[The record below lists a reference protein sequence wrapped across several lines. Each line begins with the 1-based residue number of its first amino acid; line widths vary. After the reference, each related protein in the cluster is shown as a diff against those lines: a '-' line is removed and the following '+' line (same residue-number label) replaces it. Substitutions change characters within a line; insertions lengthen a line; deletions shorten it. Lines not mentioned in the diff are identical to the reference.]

1 MKKIRTAIIGMGRMG
16 VTRYDAMMRHGGF
29 DIVAV
34 CDTDK
39 SRLERYD
46 AKNYQDWKVCID
58 EMQPEVVVV
67 CTFNRV
73 IPDVVCYAMQK
84 GLAVFSEKPPGRTLQ
99 DAERMRDIQKQ
110 TGTVLKFG
118 FNHRMHNSIIE
129 AKALI
134 DSGLLGEVVCIR
146 GVYGK
151 AGSPHFAKEWRNN
164 PELSGGGILLDQ
176 GIHMLDLMCYL
187 TASDAHVLG
196 SKVDNLVWKDMQ
208 TEDSAFA
215 MLETDKGQ
223 LLSLH
228 SNAIQWRHKFDMDVI
243 CTNGYI
249 ALNGLLTSTRSY
261 GTESITYYKKDL
273 ETRTGRL
280 GKPREYTMCFD
291 EDCSW
296 DIEMKEFYDVV
307 VEGKP
312 LQNGTPEEAVRVMKL
327 IEAVYKDGCRKKYA
341 SDFDRT

>member
-29 DIVAV
+29 DVVAV
-34 CDTDK
+34 CDTDTQ
-39 SRLERYD
+39 RLEEYGVD
-46 AKNYQDWKVCID
+46 AYRDWKTCID
-58 EMQPEVVVV
+58 EAKPEAVVV

-73 IPDVVCYAMQK
+73 IPEVVCYAMEK
-84 GLAVFSEKPPGRTLQ
+84 KLAVFSEKPPGRTLQ
-99 DAERMRDIQKQ
+99 DAERMRNVQKA
-110 TGTVLKFG
+110 TGALLKFG

-134 DSGLLGEVVCIR
+134 DSGLLGDVVCIR

-151 AGSPHFAKEWRNN
+151 AGNPHFADEWRNN
-164 PELSGGGILLDQ
+164 PALSGGGILLDQ

-187 TASDAHVLG
+187 TGSGAHVLG

-261 GTESITYYKKDL
+261 GVESITYYKKDL
-273 ETRTGRL
+273 EMRTGRL

-296 DIEMKEFYDVV
+296 DLEMAEFYDAVAD
-307 VEGKP
+307 GAP
-312 LQNGTPEEAVRVMKL
+312 IRNGTPEDAVRVMRL
-327 IEAVYKDGCRKKYA
+327 IQAVYEESKEYGSTNISRP
-341 SDFDRT
+341 